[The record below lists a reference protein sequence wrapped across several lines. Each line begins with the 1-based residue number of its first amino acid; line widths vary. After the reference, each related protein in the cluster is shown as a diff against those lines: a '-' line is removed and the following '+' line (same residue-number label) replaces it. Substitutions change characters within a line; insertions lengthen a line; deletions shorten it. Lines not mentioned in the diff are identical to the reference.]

1 MVTLHPA
8 ATAAAPRVP
17 ATIAYPP
24 LPRTVEATGLP
35 FTFLCDLVLKI
46 LYFNGGML
54 GGDIA
59 RHVCLPFPLVERTLK
74 FLSDEGYCTTTGVRM
89 AALDEGESIGT
100 GLQFLIST
108 TGRARARDLIQ
119 LNQYA
124 GPAPVPVEDY
134 NVVAQHQATA
144 PVHVAPAALTQA
156 LGHLVVSEGVLDRLG
171 PALNARQAIFL
182 YGPPGNGKTSIAES
196 CAGLLGDPLFVP
208 HALYVHGE
216 VIRFFDPVHHRV
228 VEMGLPPYDR
238 RWQLIDRPVVRVGGE
253 LVPRM
258 LDLGFDPL
266 LGFYDASLQL
276 KANGGLFLVDDFG
289 RQQHMRTADLI
300 NRLIIPLERGV
311 DHLDIARGGTSIAV
325 PFTTLL
331 VLSTNLHPRDLV
343 DEAFLRR
350 VRFKM
355 LVPNPTQDEYLEIW
369 QRECQRAELPWEPE
383 AIEHLMERHYRGAG
397 RPLRG
402 VHPRDLLEH
411 VVHAARYRGEPARLT
426 PASLDLACETYFVH
440 LTDAP

>member
-1 MVTLHPA
+1 M
-8 ATAAAPRVP
+8 
-17 ATIAYPP
+17 IAYPP

-35 FTFLCDLVLKI
+35 FTFLCDLVLKV

-59 RHVCLPFPLVERTLK
+59 RHVCLPFSLVERALK
-74 FLSDEGYCTTTGVRM
+74 FLSDEGYCTTAGVRM

-108 TGRARARDLIQ
+108 AGRARARELIQ

-134 NVVAQHQATA
+134 NLVAQHQATA
-144 PVHVAPAALTQA
+144 PIRIARPALGEA
-156 LGHLVVSEGVLDRLG
+156 LGHLVLSDGLLDRLG

-216 VIRFFDPVHHRV
+216 VIRFFDPIHHRV

-289 RQQHMRTADLI
+289 RQQHMQAPDLI
-300 NRLIIPLERGV
+300 NRLIVPLERGV
-311 DHLDIARGGTSIAV
+311 DHLDIARAGTSIAV
-325 PFTTLL
+325 PFTNLL
-331 VLSTNLHPRDLV
+331 VLSTNLHPRELV

-355 LVPNPTQDEYLEIW
+355 LVPDPTVDEYLEIW
-369 QRECQRAELPWEPE
+369 QRECQRAEVPWEPQ
-383 AIEHLMERHYRGAG
+383 AVEHLLERHYRGAG
-397 RPLRG
+397 RPLRC

-411 VVHAARYRGEPARLT
+411 VVQAARYHGEPARLT
-426 PASLDLACETYFVH
+426 PASLDLACDTYFVH
-440 LTDAP
+440 LGDAA